1 MRYNMNEISNFRYV
15 WTMWILPLIDDL
27 YKQIDKIL
35 ENSVNLIFVI
45 QNQYMIKQKNII
57 NEKEKKLK
65 QLSKENTIKEIQKI
79 YIA

>member
-45 QNQYMIKQKNII
+45 
-57 NEKEKKLK
+57 
-65 QLSKENTIKEIQKI
+65 
-79 YIA
+79 